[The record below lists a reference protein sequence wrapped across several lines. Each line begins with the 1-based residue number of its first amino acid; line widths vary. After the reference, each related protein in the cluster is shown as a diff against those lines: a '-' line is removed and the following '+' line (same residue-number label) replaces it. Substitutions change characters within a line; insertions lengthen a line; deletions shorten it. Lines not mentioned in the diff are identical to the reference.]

1 MTLTDHYYVVAH
13 IQKFKGTDLTPMEL
27 HFDHAAKNS
36 SNKDIDSSKTYL
48 NYNIC
53 DLNDKHCHLRELV
66 REKVH
71 ARSNNKT
78 KLRKDAIQFCSVL
91 VSASPEFFTDKTPEQ
106 IQNYFECAKDCL
118 DKMFGSSNC
127 VCAMVHMDE
136 TTPHMHY
143 VFVPLTRDNELCAKK
158 IINRSSLTKL
168 QNELPTFLQ
177 EHGFDVCRGI
187 VNSPLSHIKTRTWK
201 RDELLKE
208 SLQEELLKEL
218 EVDVRPE
225 TKILGRGKTGNV
237 ILNENDF
244 EKIKSIA
251 GQLVGLIENNSE
263 IIRRRNEMEALQ
275 SQLDEQEK
283 EIIQRMKEQQKISAQ
298 LTADQRKLVDR
309 ERALGNY
316 KKILEAQDKNIE
328 LQRLADDLE
337 QQRKMLRQEQI
348 RFDKK
353 IIASVQRVSEGAH
366 KIVME
371 EVQREGEQGKYSI
384 EAMKIL
390 KRNHP
395 EIFDEVIKG
404 AAEKLKERVNPKV
417 EKLIKEETKDLF
429 PPK

>member
-53 DLNDKHCHLRELV
+53 DLNDNACHLRELV

-91 VSASPEFFTDKTPEQ
+91 VSASPNFFTDKTPEQ

-275 SQLDEQEK
+275 SQLDEQKK
-283 EIIQRMKEQQKISAQ
+283 EIIQKMKEQQQIAAQ

-309 ERALGNY
+309 ERAVENY
-316 KKILEAQDKNIE
+316 KKILEAQDKDIA
-328 LQRLADDLE
+328 LQKLADDLE
-337 QQRKMLRQEQI
+337 RQKQQLKQEQI
-348 RFDKK
+348 KFDKK
-353 IIASVQRVSEGAH
+353 IIERVQSVRDVA
-366 KIVME
+366 KKLVLE
-371 EVQREGEQGKYSI
+371 EIKKEGEQGKYSK
-384 EAMKIL
+384 EAL
-390 KRNHP
+390 KVLKEKYP
-395 EIFDEVIKG
+395 ETFDEVIKVAG
-404 AAEKLKERVNPKV
+404 KKLKDKVNSKV
-417 EKLIKEETKDLF
+417 QKIIEQDLL